1 MLNIDE
7 WTITKAVLAAQS
19 DCKNPRLK
27 ELMTGII
34 EHLHNFAREY
44 QLTED
49 EWVQGI
55 KFLTDVGHITDDNR
69 QEFIL
74 LSDTLGLSTLVTAQ
88 NHRKPEGCSEAT
100 VLGPF
105 FVEGSPEYKN
115 GDDISNGAHGKP
127 CFVTGSV
134 KALDGRPIANAEI
147 LVWQSDDDGMYDV
160 QRPELDHHQARGT
173 IHSLAD
179 GSFHFKSILAEAY
192 PIPHDGPVGK
202 MLENLGRHP
211 WRPAHLH
218 FLIRTP
224 GYETLITHIFKS
236 GCQYLE
242 SDAVFGVRSSLIVDW
257 NQHNPGVAP
266 DGSKIDSEFYTV
278 HYDFVMNPKT

>member
-1 MLNIDE
+1 MVNIDE

-44 QLTED
+44 QLTEE

-55 KFLTDVGHITDDNR
+55 QFLTDVGHITDDTR

-105 FVEGSPEYKN
+105 FVEGSPQYKN
-115 GDDISNGAHGKP
+115 GDDISNGAHGQP

-134 KALDGRPIANAEI
+134 KSPDGKPIADAEI
-147 LVWQSDDDGMYDV
+147 LVWQSDDEGMYDV
-160 QRPELDHHQARGT
+160 QRPELAHAQARGI
-173 IHSLAD
+173 IHSLSD
-179 GSFHFKSILAEAY
+179 GTFNFKSILAEPY

-218 FLIRTP
+218 FMIRTP
-224 GYETLITHIFKS
+224 GYETLITHIFKA
-236 GCQYLE
+236 GGTYLD

-257 NQHNPGVAP
+257 KPNAPGVTP
-266 DGSKIDSEFYTV
+266 DGSKSDAEFYTV
-278 HYDFVMNPKT
+278 HYDFVLNPKK